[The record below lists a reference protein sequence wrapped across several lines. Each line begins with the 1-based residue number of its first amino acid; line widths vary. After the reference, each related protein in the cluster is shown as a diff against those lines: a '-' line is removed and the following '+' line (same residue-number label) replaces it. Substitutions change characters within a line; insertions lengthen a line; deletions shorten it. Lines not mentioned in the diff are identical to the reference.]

1 MKKILTTILAGTLVA
16 GAAFAADAKITLNF
30 RSRLNALAMSSVESG
45 DKTTTTRD
53 WMNWDNN
60 RAYNGAG
67 SDTFKF
73 VLNGD
78 RAGAT
83 FAVNLATATG
93 TGLFTL
99 NEYSAWMNF
108 PVGPGTL
115 TLRTGNWK
123 DGYADGNYRVK
134 KDVEAQNGEGVD
146 FEKFKL
152 GSIFKGSQQLLF
164 VDDLAKPANN
174 KAIAGF
180 ADYGFDVND
189 NVNLN
194 ILVGGV
200 SSGDYVAVKNH
211 TADDYFVDNKGNPTK
226 GHFDLVVDGDTV
238 VTWNSAFVS
247 RAQVKVKDVLNAE
260 LIYKLSHATGKSL
273 YHTFGLYVM
282 PQVLDALTLNV
293 GGAAEV
299 YGGDHGK
306 DDTDYF
312 DWGVDLR
319 MRYQVMDALSVTFF
333 TNVSGTSLDKGR
345 AINAGNTGYK
355 GSYGYIAP
363 FQNKIDNKDVN
374 PFGFTARNFKVA
386 MWNNLSARYKINDLL
401 TATLNVGLVTPL
413 SKAEVK
419 NDNDTETYTDKNS
432 YSPEWRVTP
441 AVQIYAASNA
451 SLWAGVAISGAS
463 WTTADGKTDNSAICV
478 EIPVIFRVKM

>member
-30 RSRLNALAMSSVESG
+30 RSRLNTFAMTRSYSDG
-45 DKTTTTRD
+45 DYTGTTRD
-53 WMNWDNN
+53 WMNWDNKQ
-60 RAYNGAG
+60 AYNGAG

-83 FAVNLATATG
+83 FAVNLAEVSSNGKNLTG
-93 TGLFTL
+93 ENGLFTL
-99 NEYSAWMNF
+99 NEYSGWMNF

-134 KDVEAQNGEGVD
+134 KDADAQNAEGVD
-146 FEKFKL
+146 FELFKL
-152 GSIFKGSQQLLF
+152 GSILTGSKQLKFFDSLN
-164 VDDLAKPANN
+164 APNEST
-174 KAIAGF
+174 AIAGF
-180 ADYGFDVND
+180 ADYGFNVND

-200 SSGDYVAVKNH
+200 SSKRKDKD
-211 TADDYFVDNKGNPTK
+211 TET
-226 GHFDLVVDGDTV
+226 HFDEVEDGNTT

-260 LIYKLSHATGKSL
+260 LIYKLSHAKGESL

-282 PQVLDALTLNV
+282 PQVLDALTLNI

-299 YGGDHGK
+299 YSGKHGAEGDAK
-306 DDTDYF
+306 KDYF

-319 MRYQVMDALSVTFF
+319 ARYQVMDPLSITFF
-333 TNVSGTSLDKGR
+333 TNVSGTNFKNGTTEGRKINKG
-345 AINAGNTGYK
+345 NVGYDGGQGWK
-355 GSYGYIAP
+355 KYDDP
-363 FQNKIDNKDVN
+363 NV
-374 PFGFTARNFKVA
+374 KVA

-401 TATLNVGLVTPL
+401 TATLNVGLITPL
-413 SKAEVK
+413 SKADVK
-419 NDNDTETYTDKNS
+419 EGDKWVSNENS
-432 YSPEWRVTP
+432 YGPEWRVTP

-451 SLWAGVAISGAS
+451 SLWAGVAISSSS
-463 WTTADGKTDNSAICV
+463 WTVKAGETKTDHSTLCV
-478 EIPVIFRVKM
+478 DIPVIFRVKM

>member
-30 RSRLNALAMSSVESG
+30 RSRMNAFDMLSTKTDG
-45 DKTTTTRD
+45 DTTTNRD
-53 WMNWDNN
+53 WMNWDTGKTETK
-60 RAYNGAG
+60 AYAAAQD
-67 SDTFKF
+67 SLKF

-83 FAVNLATATG
+83 FALNLDAMGVNAKEGAFLI
-93 TGLFTL
+93 L

-115 TLRTGNWK
+115 TLRTGAWK

-134 KDVEAQNGEGVD
+134 KDVDAQNGEGVD
-146 FEKFKL
+146 FERNKL
-152 GSIFKGSQQLLF
+152 GSILKATKNSEGKSVNLKQLNF
-164 VDDLAKPANN
+164 VDSLNAPANN
-174 KAIAGF
+174 KAITGF
-180 ADYGFDVND
+180 ADYGFNVND
-189 NVNLN
+189 NVNIN

-200 SSGDYVAVKNH
+200 SQNA
-211 TADDYFVDNKGNPTK
+211 FDNYDEKDGN
-226 GHFDLVVDGDTV
+226 DTTNV
-238 VTWNSAFVS
+238 SWNSAFVS

-260 LIYKLSHATGKSL
+260 LIYKLSHAKGESL
-273 YHTFGLYVM
+273 CHTFGLYVM
-282 PQVLDALTLNV
+282 PQVLDALTLNI

-299 YGGDHGK
+299 YGGKHGAK
-306 DDTDYF
+306 GDAKGDYF

-319 MRYQVMDALSVTFF
+319 ARYQVMDPLSITFF
-333 TNVSGTSLDKGR
+333 TNVSGTNLKGGRTIDKG
-345 AINAGNTGYK
+345 IVDNGNG
-355 GSYGYIAP
+355 
-363 FQNKIDNKDVN
+363 
-374 PFGFTARNFKVA
+374 GFIGTKQAFKVA
-386 MWNNLSARYKINDLL
+386 MWNNLSGRFKINDLL

-413 SKAEVK
+413 SKV
-419 NDNDTETYTDKNS
+419 DGDDNS

-463 WTTADGKTDNSAICV
+463 WEITNGKVDKSAFSV
-478 EIPVIFRVKM
+478 NIPVIFRVRM

>member
-30 RSRLNALAMSSVESG
+30 RSRLNAFAYSSAEVG
-45 DKTTTTRD
+45 DNTTTTRD
-53 WMNWDNN
+53 WMNWDNGK
-60 RAYNGAG
+60 AYNGAG
-67 SDTFKF
+67 NDSLKF

-83 FAVNLATATG
+83 FAVNLNTYTG
-93 TGLFTL
+93 DVEAKKLLFTL
-99 NEYSAWMNF
+99 NEYSGWMNF

-134 KDVEAQNGEGVD
+134 KDADAQNAEGVD
-146 FEKFKL
+146 FERFKL
-152 GSIFKGSQQLLF
+152 GSILKGSQQLVF
-164 VDDLAKPANN
+164 FDDLAKPANN

-180 ADYGFDVND
+180 ADYGLSVND
-189 NVNLN
+189 NVSLN
-194 ILVGGV
+194 ILLGGV
-200 SSGDYVAVKNH
+200 SKDG
-211 TADDYFVDNKGNPTK
+211 
-226 GHFDLVVDGDTV
+226 FDKSTETDDGDTTT

-260 LIYKLSHATGKSL
+260 LIYKLSHASGSSL

-282 PQVLDALTLNV
+282 PQVLDALTLNI

-299 YGGDHGK
+299 FGGIHGK
-306 DDTDYF
+306 EGDAKGDYF

-319 MRYQVMDALSVTFF
+319 ARYQVMDPLSITFY
-333 TNVSGTSLDKGR
+333 TNVSGTNSDKGR
-345 AINAGNTGYK
+345 NISSGIAGYK
-355 GSYGYIAP
+355 GGQGYATKAP
-363 FQNKIDNKDVN
+363 V
-374 PFGFTARNFKVA
+374 KVA
-386 MWNNLSARYKINDLL
+386 MWNNLTGRFKINDLL

-413 SKAEVK
+413 SKV
-419 NDNDTETYTDKNS
+419 DDDDNS

-451 SLWAGVAISGAS
+451 SLWAGVALSGAS
-463 WTTADGKTDNSAICV
+463 VSNDAADSSVFSV

>member
-30 RSRLNALAMSSVESG
+30 RSRLNAFAMTSAEVG
-45 DKTTTTRD
+45 DVTNTTRD

-60 RAYNGAG
+60 QAYNGAG
-67 SDTFKF
+67 NDTFKF

-108 PVGPGTL
+108 PIGPGTL

-123 DGYADGNYRVK
+123 DGYADGAYRVK
-134 KDVEAQNGEGVD
+134 KDVDAQNGEGID
-146 FEKFKL
+146 FERFKL
-152 GSIFKGSQQLLF
+152 GSVFKGAQQMQF

-180 ADYGFDVND
+180 ADYGFNVND
-189 NVNLN
+189 NVSLN

-200 SSGDYVAVKNH
+200 SKDGFDKVEDK
-211 TADDYFVDNKGNPTK
+211 DDPT
-226 GHFDLVVDGDTV
+226 DTTT
-238 VTWNSAFVS
+238 VTWNSAFAS
-247 RAQVKVKDVLNAE
+247 RIQVKAKNVLNAE
-260 LIYKLSHATGKSL
+260 LIYKLSHATGNPL

-282 PQVLDALTLNV
+282 PQVLDALTLNI

-299 YGGDHGK
+299 YTGEK
-306 DDTDYF
+306 DADKDYF

-319 MRYQVMDALSVTFF
+319 ARYQVMDPLSITFF
-333 TNVSGTSLDKGR
+333 TNVSGTSLDAGR
-345 AINAGNTGYK
+345 QISAGNVGYNGK
-355 GSYGYIAP
+355 QGY
-363 FQNKIDNKDVN
+363 
-374 PFGFTARNFKVA
+374 TAGGNGPKVKVA
-386 MWNNLSARYKINDLL
+386 MRF
-401 TATLNVGLVTPL
+401 P
-413 SKAEVK
+413 
-419 NDNDTETYTDKNS
+419 
-432 YSPEWRVTP
+432 
-441 AVQIYAASNA
+441 
-451 SLWAGVAISGAS
+451 
-463 WTTADGKTDNSAICV
+463 
-478 EIPVIFRVKM
+478 

>member
-16 GAAFAADAKITLNF
+16 GAAFAVDAKITLNF

-45 DKTTTTRD
+45 DTTKTTRD

-123 DGYADGNYRVK
+123 DGYADGAYRVK
-134 KDVEAQNGEGVD
+134 KDVDAQNGEGVD

-164 VDDLAKPANN
+164 VDDLAKPANH

-180 ADYGFDVND
+180 ADYGFNVND

-200 SSGDYVAVKNH
+200 SSGDYVSLADHTNTAYEAAKNH
-211 TADDYFVDNKGNPTK
+211 
-226 GHFDLVVDGDTV
+226 FDVVKDGDTT

-260 LIYKLSHATGKSL
+260 LIYKLSHAAGGPL

-282 PQVLDALTLNV
+282 PQVLDALTLNI

-299 YGGDHGK
+299 YGGKYNPGK
-306 DDTDYF
+306 NADGTDKDKGDYF

-319 MRYQVMDALSVTFF
+319 ARYQATDALSITFF
-333 TNVSGTSLDKGR
+333 TNVSGTNFEGGR
-345 AINAGNTGYK
+345 AINAGNAGYK
-355 GSYGYIAP
+355 GTYGYINP
-363 FQNKIDNKDVN
+363 FQNTDKSN
-374 PFGFTARNFKVA
+374 PFGFTAQKFKVA
-386 MWNNLSARYKINDLL
+386 MWNNLSGRFKINDLL

-413 SKAEVK
+413 SKV
-419 NDNDTETYTDKNS
+419 DGDDNS

-463 WTTADGKTDNSAICV
+463 WETSNGKVDNSAICV